1 MKKFRKK
8 YLLFLL
14 LLLLLIAGGILY
26 FCGNKPD
33 LPFLPTDENADT
45 WDGEQDLNHRKQ
57 DIDTIAIPGIESL
70 VFVANQQEQKV
81 NFYNPAEN
89 EDTLFQLT
97 LYVNDKEYWK
107 SGNIEPGKGYYN
119 ITLEEPLKEGEYQAY
134 LEYKCCTLQGVPL
147 NGAKVDFKLY
157 VE

>member
-1 MKKFRKK
+1 MKFRKK

-14 LLLLLIAGGILY
+14 LLLLIACGILY
-26 FCGNKPD
+26 FNGNKPD

-45 WDGEQDLNHRKQ
+45 WDGEQNLNHRNQ

-70 VFVANQQEQKV
+70 VFVADVKEQKV
-81 NFYNPAEN
+81 NFYNPVEN

-97 LYVNDKEYWK
+97 LYVNDKAYWK
-107 SGNIEPGKGYYN
+107 SGYIEPGKGYYN
-119 ITLEEPLKEGEYQAY
+119 ITLDEPLKEGEYNAY
-134 LEYKCCTLQGVPL
+134 LDYGCCTLQGVPL
-147 NGAKVDFKLY
+147 NSAKVEFKLY